1 MSKKKRGKCFQKVHK
16 NAEDCCSYRG
26 AAVVQVCTCNIFG
39 FLSRKLFLLSFLIV
53 IFFTA
58 KRFPIV
64 RHELRIL
71 ISVRKQNIFCLGVF
85 EAVKRGG
92 LAVRRAAEQFLQ
104 SARLPPIL
112 LHSSSSGYHE
122 NNTDKATHS
131 LRALSEFAPLLHDE
145 LIESVFFHSVFP
157 CWAVFYKKK
166 KRERTRTQLEKKNV

>member
-1 MSKKKRGKCFQKVHK
+1 MSVKYQRLCCKKMEMHPAETKKEVNVFRTSKKTLKI
-16 NAEDCCSYRG
+16 
-26 AAVVQVCTCNIFG
+26 AAVKGEPRPYKFAPAI
-39 FLSRKLFLLSFLIV
+39 SFVSFQGNCFYHHFQSL
-53 IFFTA
+53 FFTA

-85 EAVKRGG
+85 EAVKRGSF
-92 LAVRRAAEQFLQ
+92 AVRRAAEQFLQ

-145 LIESVFFHSVFP
+145 LIESAFFHSVFH
-157 CWAVFYKKK
+157 CWAVF
-166 KRERTRTQLEKKNV
+166 